1 MEISLKTLAKRSFA
15 VNKVRN
21 LAAVLAIML
30 TAVLF
35 TTVTTIGKGALD
47 SLTLAQQMVK
57 MSKSD
62 GDFRYMTEKQFN
74 RLNETDFIKSYGLR
88 MPVAF
93 LADTDRHNI
102 EFDVMDDVQAELTFS
117 NPGHGN
123 SPAAADEVVASDLST

>member
-47 SLTLAQQMVK
+47 SLTLSQQMVK

-62 GDFRYMTEKQFN
+62 GDFRYMTE
-74 RLNETDFIKSYGLR
+74 
-88 MPVAF
+88 
-93 LADTDRHNI
+93 
-102 EFDVMDDVQAELTFS
+102 
-117 NPGHGN
+117 
-123 SPAAADEVVASDLST
+123 